1 MSHTDLHAKTE
12 NSVKNA
18 YAAKPDTYNK
28 LKVEGP
34 AKPKTPDETQSTEKD
49 PFFQVWQKGWLTRS
63 EIYERQLPDGLTS
76 ALVIEGPADSAITFD
91 STGTLVLMT
100 GERNPERGAGSGR
113 LNVKTHGGQ
122 QQHRGRTDLEFNSGE
137 DEAGTS
143 LSVLCYGDYIEESMG
158 SERHIKAEKIL
169 ISATAEVVIQGGSI
183 KIQSQ
188 SDIEMAGTAI
198 NSYQINKKEWIFGQ
212 KMDFGAGE
220 DTKFNFDPRASVNIV
235 SPGHINW
242 KIVGDYKQ
250 WVGGVEEHIIA
261 GNAISVPFVKDRSNS
276 YSVKGLLGNISTT
289 AVVGGIFID
298 GTAGVDVT
306 AGAGVLVDAVGK
318 VELIAGGEA
327 SMTAGAKASIKAGA
341 AVDVI
346 AAANVNIK
354 GALIFL
360 N

>member
-1 MSHTDLHAKTE
+1 MSHTDIHAKTE

-28 LKVEGP
+28 LKVDGP
-34 AKPKTPDETQSTEKD
+34 AKPKTPDEKQDTEKD

-113 LNVKTHGGQ
+113 LNVKTYGGQ

-169 ISATAEVVIQGGSI
+169 ISATAEVIIQGGSI

-220 DTKFNFDPRASVNIV
+220 DTKFNFDPRASVNII

-242 KIVGDYKQ
+242 KIIGDYKQ
-250 WVGGVEEHIIA
+250 WVGGVEQHIIA
-261 GNAISVPFVKDRSNS
+261 GNPVSVPFVKDRSSS
-276 YSVKGLLGNISTT
+276 YSVRGLLGNIQLTS
-289 AVVGGIFID
+289 VVGNY
-298 GTAGVDVT
+298 TAA
-306 AGAGVLVDAVGK
+306 AGAA
-318 VELIAGGEA
+318 A
-327 SMTAGAKASIKAGA
+327 SMTAGASASVTAAGA
-341 AVDVI
+341 LNLIGVGDAQLRGAKVDVT
-346 AAANVNIK
+346 AAAALNLTATANVNIK